1 MKLLSAETV
10 DSPWLVFVAMDAVD
24 VLVVVG
30 VAFHY
35 NSMIIVS
42 LVVIW
47 HQLSYLV
54 KNYYARSR
62 TPLTLKKNPSANE
75 F

>member
-30 VAFHY
+30 VVLVALIFHY
-35 NSMIIVS
+35 NSYDNHIVS
-42 LVVIW
+42 CYLVSTF
-47 HQLSYLV
+47 LLV
-54 KNYYARSR
+54 KNY
-62 TPLTLKKNPSANE
+62 
-75 F
+75 

>member
-30 VAFHY
+30 VVFHY

-42 LVVIW
+42 LVVVW

-54 KNYYARSR
+54 KNY
-62 TPLTLKKNPSANE
+62 
-75 F
+75 